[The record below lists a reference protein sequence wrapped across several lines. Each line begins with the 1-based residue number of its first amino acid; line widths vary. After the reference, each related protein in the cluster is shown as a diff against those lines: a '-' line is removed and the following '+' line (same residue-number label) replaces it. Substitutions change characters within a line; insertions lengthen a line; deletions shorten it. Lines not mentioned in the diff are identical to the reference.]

1 MICGGGR
8 DAQWEPCRTCL
19 HSVPPG
25 LKPGTREVT
34 SWARSKFLG
43 LWILLDIL
51 TQRPPPAQ
59 DKACEQGQD
68 EAAPTVRLFQGR
80 GTWRSSGGISAV
92 KGNLETMVVN
102 PLLRQKRKLSPER
115 GRGCS
120 KATQPVA
127 AALKLTPPPLP
138 PSPRWLPL
146 GSTVALHTHSQSQ
159 EMTFRDPSA
168 FPRQN
173 CQSFIAPEVLL
184 VGFRKNSTSQALKM
198 AAPPGE
204 RSGGEVWSRPLDIC
218 LCHRLVS
225 WPFCSTVSSS
235 QQASF
240 PSAHEN
246 LQFIQPHSP
255 DVHKEMDFQ
264 I

>member
-1 MICGGGR
+1 MWGGR

-59 DKACEQGQD
+59 DEECEQGQD

-102 PLLRQKRKLSPER
+102 PLLGQKRKLSPER

-120 KATQPVA
+120 KATQPVSCSTETHPTSSA
-127 AALKLTPPPLP
+127 SQPSVASTWLHCCPARPLP
-138 PSPRWLPL
+138 KPGDDLQGPLSLPQTEL
-146 GSTVALHTHSQSQ
+146 SVIHRSRSITGRIQ
-159 EMTFRDPSA
+159 EELRIPG
-168 FPRQN
+168 
-173 CQSFIAPEVLL
+173 PENGCTSWGEEWRGGL
-184 VGFRKNSTSQALKM
+184 V
-198 AAPPGE
+198 
-204 RSGGEVWSRPLDIC
+204 
-218 LCHRLVS
+218 
-225 WPFCSTVSSS
+225 
-235 QQASF
+235 
-240 PSAHEN
+240 
-246 LQFIQPHSP
+246 
-255 DVHKEMDFQ
+255 
-264 I
+264 